1 MAENRSEN
9 KKRNI
14 NMTDRRVRKTIK
26 SLRTALIK
34 LLETKSVTEV
44 TVSELTALA
53 DVNRSTFY
61 FYYDDIF
68 DMVNQLQDEIYAVF
82 YETVI
87 KPDEEFNGV
96 ESYVGYVTRFFE
108 FCKENE
114 IQCRFLLNNDIN
126 TQLLEKIMA
135 DVKKHIP
142 DSSKEHGTDKPEH
155 YLTTYLISGIIG
167 IIMQWM
173 DDGMVVSSQDMA
185 GYISELFTLGLF
197 KTFELRNRGE

>member
-1 MAENRSEN
+1 MAENKNEQ
-9 KKRNI
+9 KKRTI
-14 NMTDRRVRKTIK
+14 NMKDRRVRKTIK
-26 SLRTALIK
+26 SLRTSLIK
-34 LLETKSVTEV
+34 LLETKSVTDI

-87 KPDEEFNGV
+87 KPDEELHGV
-96 ESYVGYVTRFFE
+96 EAYVVYVTRFFE

-126 TQLLEKIMA
+126 TQLMEKIMS

-142 DSSKEHGTDKPEH
+142 DSSVEYGTDKPEH

-167 IIMQWM
+167 VIMQWM
-173 DDGMVVSSQDMA
+173 DDGMIVSPEEMTK
-185 GYISELFTLGLF
+185 YISVLFTLGAF
-197 KTFELRNRGE
+197 KTYELKN